1 MVDSIPVGRRMR
13 ILHAYKIYRPDVEGG
28 IPQVMTT
35 LTQNSPTD
43 IESSIL
49 VARPKGPAREF
60 MLGDVPVRASR
71 AFCTAFSMPI
81 SPDYV
86 ASLAKAAEEADL
98 VVHHAPFPLTDL
110 TISLLNIRTRLV
122 VHWHAEILNRAFL
135 KALVAPAIRE
145 TLKRADRIIVSHPS
159 IVDHSEFLLPYRE
172 KCVAIPYGVDYDYW
186 STLSSDETESV
197 ARIKMQSPK
206 QIVAIGRLVP
216 YKGFSVLLR
225 AMQGVDAK
233 LVIIGDGPL
242 LKGLERE
249 AQALGIAANVHFA
262 GRLSRDL
269 MKLQLHAAHLLA
281 MPSISAAEAFGIV
294 QIEAMSAGCPV
305 INTAL
310 RTAVPHV
317 ARHECEGLTVPGADA
332 TELRRAIL
340 RMLNEPGLQRRL
352 GKAGQTRAREEFGEQ
367 RFRERNYDLYRQLYA
382 TY

>member
-1 MVDSIPVGRRMR
+1 MR

-60 MLGDVPVRASR
+60 MLSDVPVRAS
-71 AFCTAFSMPI
+71 AALCTAFSMPI
-81 SPDYV
+81 SPDYI
-86 ASLAKAAEEADL
+86 ASFVKQAAKADL

-110 TISLLNIRTRLV
+110 TISLLKLRTRLV

-145 TLKRADRIIVSHPS
+145 TLKRAHSIIVSHPS
-159 IVDHSEFLLPYRE
+159 IVDHSEFLQPYRE
-172 KCVAIPYGVDYDYW
+172 KCVAIPYGVDCDYW
-186 STLSSDETESV
+186 SRLSSDEADRV
-197 ARIKMQSPK
+197 DRIKIQSPK
-206 QIVAIGRLVP
+206 LIVAIGRLVP
-216 YKGFSVLLR
+216 YKGFSILLQ
-225 AMQGVDAK
+225 AMQGIEAK
-233 LVIIGDGPL
+233 LVIIGEGPM
-242 LKGLERE
+242 LEKLEEE
-249 AQALGIAANVHFA
+249 ADALGIANNVHFA

-269 MKLQLHAAHLLA
+269 MKLQLHAADMLA

-310 RTAVPHV
+310 STAVPHI
-317 ARHECEGLTVPGADA
+317 ARHEREGLTVPVADVA
-332 TELRRAIL
+332 GFRRAIL
-340 RMLNEPGLQRRL
+340 RVLNEPDLRRRL
-352 GKAGQTRAREEFGEQ
+352 GNAGLTRAREEFGEQ
-367 RFRERNYDLYRQLYA
+367 RFRQRNYDLYRQLLNR
-382 TY
+382 